1 MDEKLL
7 VGLQAGAS
15 RVGSLLARMCWQKRY
30 IVRARRATS
39 DHTRAR
45 EEMSIRVARRWGL
58 VSAVIACLIGW
69 SQARADGRV
78 ALVIGNSHYQNVPV
92 LANPANDA
100 TDVSASLRRL
110 GFNVKTLTDTDFES
124 FRGAL
129 IEFGHAAQGAD
140 MAVLFFAGHGIEIAG
155 DNWLVP
161 IDAALKNDI
170 DVGTEAIGLHAAML
184 AVSNA

>member
-7 VGLQAGAS
+7 VGLQAAPAESG
-15 RVGSLLARMCWQKRY
+15 RFWLECWQKRY

-45 EEMSIRVARRWGL
+45 EEMSIRVASRWGL

-100 TDVSASLRRL
+100 TDVS
-110 GFNVKTLTDTDFES
+110 
-124 FRGAL
+124 
-129 IEFGHAAQGAD
+129 
-140 MAVLFFAGHGIEIAG
+140 
-155 DNWLVP
+155 
-161 IDAALKNDI
+161 
-170 DVGTEAIGLHAAML
+170 
-184 AVSNA
+184 